1 MCNRPTSFLGKCN
14 ETSNSTFDCLCP
26 PAWRGAHCETSID
39 ACANVTCQNNGVC
52 RSSLLN
58 YTCQCLGESYSG
70 RHCEIKASSMA
81 VKQAVSRSF
90 AFVAIVALIC
100 VAIFIVTMDVLKY
113 GFGVDPTERQARK
126 KNDPHYI
133 VRFIY
138 VNPETL

>member
-1 MCNRPTSFLGKCN
+1 MRQA
-14 ETSNSTFDCLCP
+14 STRARMSRVKTTVSVGHRCSTTL
-26 PAWRGAHCETSID
+26 ASALAR
-39 ACANVTCQNNGVC
+39 
-52 RSSLLN
+52 
-58 YTCQCLGESYSG
+58 SYSG

-90 AFVAIVALIC
+90 ASVAIVALIC

-113 GFGVDPTERQARK
+113 GFGVDPTERYARK
-126 KNDPHYI
+126 ENDPHYI